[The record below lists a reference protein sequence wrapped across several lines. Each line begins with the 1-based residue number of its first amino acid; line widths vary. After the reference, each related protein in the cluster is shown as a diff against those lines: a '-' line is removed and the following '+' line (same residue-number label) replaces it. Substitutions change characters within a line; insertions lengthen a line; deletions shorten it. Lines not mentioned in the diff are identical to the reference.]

1 ALKKLGEEYPA
12 GAANLK
18 DGLPQVI
25 KSFNGKA
32 DRQRVLVFMGSGE
45 SIAGPV
51 DAELRASLCKEMVNN
66 QVAFFSIPLGAHMQP
81 YNLHGFA
88 KGTGGTVVRRAG
100 GDSNEQWLANLLTSV
115 AQPILYDSEIKLPA
129 EVVES

>member
-1 ALKKLGEEYPA
+1 MANGYLNTAQKLTKQLVEKLGADDQLALWTVNTRSHDLSQGFQSAKDLTAALKKLGEEYPA

-66 QVAFFSIPLGAHMQP
+66 QVAFFSIPLG
-81 YNLHGFA
+81 
-88 KGTGGTVVRRAG
+88 
-100 GDSNEQWLANLLTSV
+100 LTS
-115 AQPILYDSEIKLPA
+115 AL
-129 EVVES
+129 